1 MYRNNDF
8 IYEAVAKLES
18 LINLTIDIETARNK
32 SDHFFIRLHLG

>member
-32 SDHFFIRLHLG
+32 SGPIFLSDCT